1 MNLID
6 LHYTEHG
13 QGTPLVLL
21 HGFPFSSSLWRDQ
34 ANGLADICRVITP
47 DLRGHGASP
56 APEGTYTMELL
67 AQDVLRLLDTLGVEK
82 AAIMGHSMGGYVA
95 LALWRLAPARFTA
108 FGLIASHAW
117 ADTDEGRK
125 ARYSQVNAVGERG
138 TRAIVDAMLP
148 RLFGP
153 NLAEDEPIKETAES
167 LMMATK
173 PSGVTGSLRG
183 MALRPD
189 SSDLLADIDVPTLIL
204 CGDAD
209 RIVSLARAEAM
220 AAALPN
226 ATLITIEGAGH
237 LPMLEQPH
245 ATTLALRTFLN
256 DLDPYKKAERL

>member
-1 MNLID
+1 MSFID

-21 HGFPFSSSLWRDQ
+21 HGFPFSSALWRDQ
-34 ANGLADICRVITP
+34 ANGLADFCRVITP

-56 APEGTYTMELL
+56 APEGTYTMEIL
-67 AQDVLRLLDTLGVEK
+67 AQDVLRLLDSLGVEK

-108 FGLIASHAW
+108 FGLIASHVW

-125 ARYSQVNAVGERG
+125 GRYDLIAAVEERG
-138 TRAIVDAMLP
+138 TRAVVDAMLP

-153 NLAEDEPIKETAES
+153 QLAEDEPIKESAES
-167 LMMATK
+167 LMLATK
-173 PSGVTGSLRG
+173 PSGVMGALRG
-183 MALRPD
+183 MALRSD
-189 SSDLLADIDVPTLIL
+189 SSDLLPLIDVPTLIL
-204 CGDAD
+204 CGDSD
-209 RIVSLARAEAM
+209 KIVPPARAESM

-226 ATLITIEGAGH
+226 ATLITIENAGH

-256 DLDPYKKAERL
+256 DLDPYKKAERP